1 MRKGHICQL
10 CGVEAPTRYVAFY
23 QNIGALVMHFHRNIK
38 GYLCKRCI
46 NANFWKMTGT
56 TIGIGWLGPHSI
68 IIAPFLV
75 INNIVRYV
83 GTIGMPAVP
92 PGAQRP
98 VVDEAVANKINP
110 ILPQVFDLL
119 NQKTELN
126 DIATELAPAVG
137 VSPAQLVSYV
147 IAVIQA
153 QARQANAT
161 AGQTTQPASQPTA

>member
-1 MRKGHICQL
+1 MRKGHICQA

-46 NANFWKMTGT
+46 NAHFWKMTGT
-56 TIGIGWLGPHSI
+56 TMGIGWLGPHSI

-75 INNIVRYV
+75 INNIFRYV
-83 GTIGMPAVP
+83 GTLGMPGVP
-92 PGAQRP
+92 AGAQRP
-98 VVDEAVANKINP
+98 VVDETVANKINP

-119 NQKTELN
+119 NQKTDLN
-126 DIATELAPAVG
+126 DIAAELAPAVG

-153 QARQANAT
+153 QARQASAP
-161 AGQTTQPASQPTA
+161 AGQNRQSAIPPTR